1 MSDSRTSLIGIG
13 LALAAGVVIG
23 VLAARAW
30 PESGPSEP
38 EGPWVA
44 RVGDKV
50 IRPAD
55 FVAEMERRG
64 GRRPGT
70 YRSFDQKRLLLNEMI
85 VRAALVDGAKRE
97 SFDRQPDVLRAMESV
112 LINRYRQDRLQ
123 PLRDSVRI
131 DDADVEAFYNRN
143 AGDYVVP
150 ARKRIAIIHFAVPE
164 RADEERWDQAM
175 ADAEQV
181 LAMVP
186 EEDQGVPH
194 FGDLARQH
202 SDHRG
207 SRYRGGVIGWIS
219 EGGERPRFNPTVAAA
234 AESLRSPGAIVGPVR
249 GDDGVYLVRLVDYE
263 PQRERSLEE
272 LSAGIRQQLLSARLK
287 QVENEFLDA
296 RLAEV
301 ETEVNEDALA
311 EIEPLSGPGPE
322 RRGPPTGPTT
332 SAEDES

>member
-1 MSDSRTSLIGIG
+1 MTRLVVTLVIGIG
-13 LALAAGVVIG
+13 IGAVAAALWLRPG
-23 VLAARAW
+23 
-30 PESGPSEP
+30 SEGAEP
-38 EGPWVA
+38 TGPWVA
-44 RVGDKV
+44 KVGDRV

-55 FVAEMERRG
+55 FTEEMARRG

-70 YRSFDQKRLLLNEMI
+70 YQSFDQKRLLLNEMI
-85 VRAALVDGAKRE
+85 VRAALVDAAKRDA
-97 SFDRQPDVLRAMESV
+97 FDTRPEVLRAMESV

-143 AGDYVVP
+143 AEDYVVP

-164 RADEERWDQAM
+164 RANEERWDQAT
-175 ADAEQV
+175 ADAEDV
-181 LAMVP
+181 LAMVAD
-186 EEDQGVPH
+186 EDQSVPH
-194 FGDLARQH
+194 FGDLARQY

-219 EGGERPRFNPTVAAA
+219 EGGERPRFNPTVAEA
-234 AESLRSPGAIVGPVR
+234 AESLRSPGAIAGPVR
-249 GDDGVYLVRLVDYE
+249 GDDGVYLVRLVEYE

-272 LSAGIRQQLLSARLK
+272 LSAGIRQRLLSERLK

-311 EIEPLSGPGPE
+311 EIEPLSGPAPE
-322 RRGPPTGPTT
+322 RRGPPSGPTT
-332 SAEDES
+332 NAEDES